1 LPFDKKR
8 KYSANTVLANTNT
21 KPSFNNP
28 IKSSFMISKKPN
40 EAVVMG
46 WKTKTNLNKR
56 EIIKYKIPRNRKGF
70 ILSK

>member
-1 LPFDKKR
+1 
-8 KYSANTVLANTNT
+8 
-21 KPSFNNP
+21 
-28 IKSSFMISKKPN
+28 MISKKPN